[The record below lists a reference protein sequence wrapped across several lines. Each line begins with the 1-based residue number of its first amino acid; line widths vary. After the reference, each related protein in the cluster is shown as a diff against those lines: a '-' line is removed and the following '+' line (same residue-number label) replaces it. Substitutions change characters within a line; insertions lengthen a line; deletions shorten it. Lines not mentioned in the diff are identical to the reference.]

1 VKMENKRL
9 QRCLCAKRAHASISL
24 RTRARAHAAFLS
36 EEESGE
42 VRLEDEEKHTAAVN
56 RD

>member
-1 VKMENKRL
+1 MENKRL